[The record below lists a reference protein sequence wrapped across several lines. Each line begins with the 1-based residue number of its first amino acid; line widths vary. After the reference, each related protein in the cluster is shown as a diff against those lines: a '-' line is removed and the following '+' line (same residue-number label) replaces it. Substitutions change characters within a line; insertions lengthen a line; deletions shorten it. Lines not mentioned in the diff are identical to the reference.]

1 MGGYVLNVFLSALNT
16 NKRYFQSHSEKEQ
29 ECIHLWKNWLF
40 STILHIA
47 SKTAQGALDI
57 LIKLQASLMDCII
70 KLYEET
76 KGKFLEKSL
85 IGKRAKETLQQSSL
99 VCINIIRPRFPLESS
114 MEM

>member
-76 KGKFLEKSL
+76 KGKFLVTDREK
-85 IGKRAKETLQQSSL
+85 GKR
-99 VCINIIRPRFPLESS
+99 NIATVLFGLYQHH
-114 MEM
+114 